1 MLDLSIKTAYCN
13 TNVKYILPILY
24 YTAEIEKKSKFS
36 SLANHFADQ
45 MANDIREAKA
55 PNEVVLGGIESPK
68 EYKYEQIFS
77 KETNWK
83 AELEKNR
90 FLYISQERVYKK
102 YKIFYSLKSSFLL
115 YSVQREK
122 NELNKNRK

>member
-1 MLDLSIKTAYCN
+1 
-13 TNVKYILPILY
+13 
-24 YTAEIEKKSKFS
+24 
-36 SLANHFADQ
+36 

-90 FLYISQERVYKK
+90 FLYISQERV
-102 YKIFYSLKSSFLL
+102 
-115 YSVQREK
+115 
-122 NELNKNRK
+122 

>member
-1 MLDLSIKTAYCN
+1 
-13 TNVKYILPILY
+13 
-24 YTAEIEKKSKFS
+24 
-36 SLANHFADQ
+36 